1 MYDNTC
7 KFIAETFPTDIA
19 TWLLGSPLTLT
30 KLEPSE
36 LSLEPIRADSLIM
49 LQSEEVVLHVEFQT
63 DPDSEI
69 PFRMADYRLRVF
81 RRYPRK
87 QMRQVVVYLRK
98 TGSQLVK
105 QTVFEISG
113 LRHSFEV
120 IRLWEQPTSAFLG
133 SPGLLP
139 FAVLS
144 QTDDRAEVLRE
155 VGRRTEALGLRREQS
170 NVMASAAL
178 LAGLVL
184 EKELIYRVLRRDI
197 MRESVI
203 YKEIK
208 AEGETEGIQKGKLA
222 KAREVALKMLNA
234 GMEPLQVAQMTGL
247 TVEQVK
253 QLQQRN

>member
-1 MYDNTC
+1 M
-7 KFIAETFPTDIA
+7 
-19 TWLLGSPLTLT
+19 
-30 KLEPSE
+30 
-36 LSLEPIRADSLIM
+36 
-49 LQSEEVVLHVEFQT
+49 
-63 DPDSEI
+63 
-69 PFRMADYRLRVF
+69 
-81 RRYPRK
+81 
-87 QMRQVVVYLRK
+87 VVYLRK
-98 TGSQLVK
+98 TASQLVR
-105 QTVFEISG
+105 QTVFVFSG

-155 VGRRTEALGLRREQS
+155 VARRTEAIANRREQS

-184 EKELIYRVLRRDI
+184 EKELIYRVLRQDI

-203 YKEIK
+203 YREIE
-208 AEGETEGIQKGKLA
+208 AEGIQKGKLA

-247 TVEQVK
+247 TVEQVML
-253 QLQQRN
+253 LQQRN

>member
-1 MYDNTC
+1 M
-7 KFIAETFPTDIA
+7 
-19 TWLLGSPLTLT
+19 
-30 KLEPSE
+30 
-36 LSLEPIRADSLIM
+36 
-49 LQSEEVVLHVEFQT
+49 
-63 DPDSEI
+63 
-69 PFRMADYRLRVF
+69 
-81 RRYPRK
+81 
-87 QMRQVVVYLRK
+87 VVYLRK
-98 TGSQLVK
+98 TASQLVR

-155 VGRRTEALGLRREQS
+155 VGRRTEAIANRREQS

-184 EKELIYRVLRRDI
+184 EKELIYRVLRQDI

-203 YKEIK
+203 YREIE
-208 AEGETEGIQKGKLA
+208 AEGIQKGKLA

>member
-1 MYDNTC
+1 MLSSKLTRIL
-7 KFIAETFPTDIA
+7 KFLFAWRTTACGYFVGIH
-19 TWLLGSPLTLT
+19 GS
-30 KLEPSE
+30 
-36 LSLEPIRADSLIM
+36 RCA
-49 LQSEEVVLHVEFQT
+49 
-63 DPDSEI
+63 
-69 PFRMADYRLRVF
+69 A
-81 RRYPRK
+81 
-87 QMRQVVVYLRK
+87 VVVYLRK
-98 TGSQLVK
+98 TGSQLVR
-105 QTVFEISG
+105 QTVFVFSG

-144 QTDDRAEVLRE
+144 QTEERTEVLQE
-155 VGRRTEALGLRREQS
+155 VGRRIGALANRREQS

-208 AEGETEGIQKGKLA
+208 AEGEAK
-222 KAREVALKMLNA
+222 KAREVALKLLEA

>member
-1 MYDNTC
+1 M
-7 KFIAETFPTDIA
+7 
-19 TWLLGSPLTLT
+19 
-30 KLEPSE
+30 
-36 LSLEPIRADSLIM
+36 
-49 LQSEEVVLHVEFQT
+49 
-63 DPDSEI
+63 
-69 PFRMADYRLRVF
+69 
-81 RRYPRK
+81 
-87 QMRQVVVYLRK
+87 VVYLRK
-98 TGSQLVK
+98 TGSQLVR

-144 QTDDRAEVLRE
+144 QTEERTEVLQE
-155 VGRRTEALGLRREQS
+155 VGRRIGALANRREQS

-203 YKEIK
+203 YRKDSERRVLLKECSRPFESPCALTYNPILHK
-208 AEGETEGIQKGKLA
+208 SAVDRSPADKPQPPLA
-222 KAREVALKMLNA
+222 VPSSSA
-234 GMEPLQVAQMTGL
+234 
-247 TVEQVK
+247 
-253 QLQQRN
+253 

>member
-7 KFIAETFPTDIA
+7 KFIAETFTTDIA
-19 TWLLGSPLTLT
+19 TWLLGEPLTLT

-49 LQSEEVVLHVEFQT
+49 LQSDEMVLHIEFQT

-98 TGSQLVK
+98 TSSQLVR

-120 IRLWEQPTSAFLG
+120 IRLWEQPAEAFFG
-133 SPGLLP
+133 SSGLLP

-155 VGRRTEALGLRREQS
+155 VARRTEALANRREQS

-208 AEGETEGIQKGKLA
+208 AEGEAK

-234 GMEPLQVAQMTGL
+234 GMELEQVAQMTGL

>member
-1 MYDNTC
+1 M
-7 KFIAETFPTDIA
+7 
-19 TWLLGSPLTLT
+19 
-30 KLEPSE
+30 
-36 LSLEPIRADSLIM
+36 LSSLP
-49 LQSEEVVLHVEFQT
+49 

-81 RRYPRK
+81 RRYPQK

-98 TGSQLVK
+98 TGSQLVR

-155 VGRRTEALGLRREQS
+155 VARRTEVIANRRELPQCDGFS
-170 NVMASAAL
+170 GAIGGFSIGEGAYLSSVE
-178 LAGLVL
+178 AGH
-184 EKELIYRVLRRDI
+184 YARVSDL
-197 MRESVI
+197 
-203 YKEIK
+203 
-208 AEGETEGIQKGKLA
+208 
-222 KAREVALKMLNA
+222 
-234 GMEPLQVAQMTGL
+234 
-247 TVEQVK
+247 
-253 QLQQRN
+253 

>member
-1 MYDNTC
+1 M
-7 KFIAETFPTDIA
+7 
-19 TWLLGSPLTLT
+19 
-30 KLEPSE
+30 
-36 LSLEPIRADSLIM
+36 
-49 LQSEEVVLHVEFQT
+49 
-63 DPDSEI
+63 
-69 PFRMADYRLRVF
+69 
-81 RRYPRK
+81 
-87 QMRQVVVYLRK
+87 VVYLRK
-98 TGSQLVK
+98 TGSQLVR

-120 IRLWEQPTSAFLG
+120 IRLWEQPTEAFLG

-144 QTDDRAEVLRE
+144 QTEERTEVLRE
-155 VGRRTEALGLRREQS
+155 VARRTEALANRREQS

-208 AEGETEGIQKGKLA
+208 AEGETEGIQKGI
-222 KAREVALKMLNA
+222 R
-234 GMEPLQVAQMTGL
+234 QVAVNLLNEGMAAEQVARLTGL
-247 TVEQVK
+247 TVEQIQ
-253 QLQQRN
+253 QLQAKKK